1 MPPKRERK
9 TKKNTQEEIVSPQAE
24 TLAAPLV
31 APIVTAPVVAPVVA
45 PVAAPVV
52 AAPVAAPVVTAPVVA
67 AVEPKK
73 RGKKQPKIVA
83 LVTPDGIQGTFQS
96 EPRRPLIAHLQV
108 NPSNINFFNGSI
120 HYDPAPP
127 TQPQPYEPGFDN
139 YFTTLQE
146 NVETKMEKK
155 DQSVEETTEQVQD
168 EEIVETTH
176 SPEPNDPALP
186 VYSNHELMMQF
197 RETTT
202 SKKLPTKTDIA
213 CFWCAHTFEGT
224 PCIIPERE
232 EDGIYC
238 VYGNFCC
245 PECAVAYLLDET
257 LDSTTRWEHMALLH
271 RIYSPFYNHKRI
283 FPAPARASL
292 KLFGGPMTIQSYRK
306 TVRERKV
313 RVDVQ
318 IPPMMSILG
327 SLDTKPIDFYDSSL
341 RTTFSPLLQESL
353 PKAEENLR
361 LKRSKPLKDKESTLD
376 SVMNIQ
382 IRVKRTTGAS

>member
-1 MPPKRERK
+1 MPPKKERK
-9 TKKNTQEEIVSPQAE
+9 SKKTAVEEVLPAVDPAPNPLPVVE
-24 TLAAPLV
+24 PTPEPVLPTAAPI
-31 APIVTAPVVAPVVA
+31 A
-45 PVAAPVV
+45 
-52 AAPVAAPVVTAPVVA
+52 
-67 AVEPKK
+67 EPKK

-108 NPSNINFFNGSI
+108 NPSTINFFNGSL

-127 TQPQPYEPGFDN
+127 TQPQPYDPGFDN
-139 YFTTLQE
+139 YFTSLQE
-146 NVETKMEKK
+146 NVDAKEK
-155 DQSVEETTEQVQD
+155 EEVVPEQQEAEEQICQPPPTSTEPK
-168 EEIVETTH
+168 T
-176 SPEPNDPALP
+176 NDPALP
-186 VYSNHELMMQF
+186 VYSNHDLMVQY

-202 SKKLPTKTDIA
+202 SKKLPNSIDIA
-213 CFWCAHTFEGT
+213 CFWCAHAFEGR

-232 EDGIYC
+232 EGGVYR

-245 PECAVAYLLDET
+245 PECAVAFLLEES
-257 LDSTTRWEHMALLH
+257 LDSTTRWERMALLH
-271 RIYSPFYNHKRI
+271 RIYGPYYNYKRI
-283 FPAPARASL
+283 FPAPAKASL
-292 KLFGGPMTIQSYRK
+292 KLFGGPMSIQSYRN
-306 TVRERKV
+306 TIRERKV
-313 RVDVQ
+313 RVDIQ

-382 IRVKRTTGAS
+382 IRVKRAGSS

>member
-1 MPPKRERK
+1 MPPKRDKK
-9 TKKNTQEEIVSPQAE
+9 TKTPAVEQIVVSQPEE
-24 TLAAPLV
+24 
-31 APIVTAPVVAPVVA
+31 VAPVA
-45 PVAAPVV
+45 VAAPVV
-52 AAPVAAPVVTAPVVA
+52 AAPVAVAPVVA
-67 AVEPKK
+67 APVEPKK

-108 NPSNINFFNGSI
+108 NPSTVNFFNGSI

-146 NVETKMEKK
+146 NVELKGEKK
-155 DQSVEETTEQVQD
+155 EEPVEEVHEVPEATD
-168 EEIVETTH
+168 VETVTH
-176 SPEPNDPALP
+176 STSVSNDPALP
-186 VYSNHELMMQF
+186 VYSNHELMIQF

-202 SKKLPTKTDIA
+202 SKKLPTKTDVA
-213 CFWCAHTFEGT
+213 CFWCAHAFEGT

-257 LDSTTRWEHMALLH
+257 LDSTTRWERMALLH
-271 RIYSPFYNHKRI
+271 RIYSPFYNYKRI

-292 KLFGGPMTIQSYRK
+292 KLFGGPISIQSFRK

>member
-1 MPPKRERK
+1 MPPKKERK
-9 TKKNTQEEIVSPQAE
+9 SKKTAEVVSPEPA
-24 TLAAPLV
+24 AAP
-31 APIVTAPVVAPVVA
+31 PPAPVPVAAPAPAPAPTPVPTPVPA
-45 PVAAPVV
+45 PVAA
-52 AAPVAAPVVTAPVVA
+52 
-67 AVEPKK
+67 EPKK

-83 LVTPDGIQGTFQS
+83 VVTPEGIQGTFQS

-108 NPSNINFFNGSI
+108 NPSTINFFNGSL
-120 HYDPAPP
+120 HYDPGPP
-127 TQPQPYEPGFDN
+127 AQPQPYEPGFDN

-146 NVETKMEKK
+146 NVEDKAETKEEAQEVVQEEFEEKVAP
-155 DQSVEETTEQVQD
+155 QPSS
-168 EEIVETTH
+168 H
-176 SPEPNDPALP
+176 SNDPALP
-186 VYSNHELMMQF
+186 VYSNHDLMVQF
-197 RETTT
+197 RDTTT
-202 SKKLPTKTDIA
+202 TKKLPASTEIA
-213 CFWCAHTFEGT
+213 CFWCSHAFEGK

-232 EDGIYC
+232 ESGVYR

-245 PECAVAYLLDET
+245 PECAVAFLLDES
-257 LDSTTRWEHMALLH
+257 LDSTTRWERMALLH
-271 RIYSPFYNHKRI
+271 RIYGPYYNHKRI

-292 KLFGGPMTIQSYRK
+292 KLFGGPMSIQSYRN

-313 RVDVQ
+313 RVDIQ

-382 IRVKRTTGAS
+382 IRVKRAGGAS

>member
-9 TKKNTQEEIVSPQAE
+9 SKKNTVEEIISPEPE
-24 TLAAPLV
+24 TPAVVVPV
-31 APIVTAPVVAPVVA
+31 VVAPVV
-45 PVAAPVV
+45 VTPVV
-52 AAPVAAPVVTAPVVA
+52 TPVVTAPVVA
-67 AVEPKK
+67 APVVETKK

-83 LVTPDGIQGTFQS
+83 LVTPDGIQGTFHS

-108 NPSNINFFNGSI
+108 NPSTINFFNGSF

-146 NVETKMEKK
+146 TLELKGEAKPETQEQK
-155 DQSVEETTEQVQD
+155 EELQEQL
-168 EEIVETTH
+168 EEFVATANAPPPST
-176 SPEPNDPALP
+176 SDPALP
-186 VYSNHELMMQF
+186 MYSNHELMMQF
-197 RETTT
+197 RDTIT
-202 SKKLPTKTDIA
+202 SKKLPTRTDIA
-213 CFWCAHTFEGT
+213 CFWCSHAFEGV

-232 EDGIYC
+232 EGGIYR

-245 PECAVAYLLDET
+245 PECAVAYLLEET
-257 LDSTTRWEHMALLH
+257 VDSTTRWERMALLH
-271 RIYSPFYNHKRI
+271 RIYGAFYNHKRI

-292 KLFGGPMTIQSYRK
+292 KLFGGPMSIQSYRN
-306 TVRERKV
+306 TLRERKV
-313 RVDVQ
+313 RVDIQV
-318 IPPMMSILG
+318 PPMTSILS

-382 IRVKRTTGAS
+382 IRVKRAGVTN

>member
-1 MPPKRERK
+1 MPPKKERK
-9 TKKNTQEEIVSPQAE
+9 SKKAAVEE
-24 TLAAPLV
+24 
-31 APIVTAPVVAPVVA
+31 VA
-45 PVAAPVV
+45 PVAPATIPTTPIVSEQPAPV
-52 AAPVAAPVVTAPVVA
+52 PVTTIVT
-67 AVEPKK
+67 EPKK

-83 LVTPDGIQGTFQS
+83 VVTPDGIQGTFHS

-108 NPSNINFFNGSI
+108 NPSTINFFNGSL

-146 NVETKMEKK
+146 NVEIKGDKKEEPMET
-155 DQSVEETTEQVQD
+155 VNEENKEEEPVHTTLP
-168 EEIVETTH
+168 
-176 SPEPNDPALP
+176 SSNDPALP
-186 VYSNHELMMQF
+186 MYSNHDLMMQF

-213 CFWCAHTFEGT
+213 CFWCSHGFDGT

-232 EDGIYC
+232 EGGIYR

-245 PECAVAYLLDET
+245 PECAVSFLLDET
-257 LDSTTRWEHMALLH
+257 LDSTTRWERMALLH
-271 RIYSPFYNHKRI
+271 RIYGPFYNYKRI

-292 KLFGGPMTIQSYRK
+292 KLFGGPMSIQSYRN

-361 LKRSKPLKDKESTLD
+361 LKRSKPLKDKDSTLD

-382 IRVKRTTGAS
+382 IRVKRAGGTS

>member
-9 TKKNTQEEIVSPQAE
+9 SKKPAVEETVEPPP
-24 TLAAPLV
+24 AP
-31 APIVTAPVVAPVVA
+31 APAPPAPAPA
-45 PVAAPVV
+45 PVAV
-52 AAPVAAPVVTAPVVA
+52 
-67 AVEPKK
+67 VEPKK

-83 LVTPDGIQGTFQS
+83 VVTPDGIQGTFQS

-108 NPSNINFFNGSI
+108 NPSTINFFNGSL

-146 NVETKMEKK
+146 NVETKNETKEEVQEQTQEQEEHQIVSAPPQTT
-155 DQSVEETTEQVQD
+155 QS
-168 EEIVETTH
+168 
-176 SPEPNDPALP
+176 NDPALP
-186 VYSNHELMMQF
+186 MYSNHDLMVQF

-202 SKKLPTKTDIA
+202 SKKLPTSTDIA
-213 CFWCAHTFEGT
+213 CFWCSHVFEGR

-232 EDGIYC
+232 EGGVYR

-245 PECAVAYLLDET
+245 PECAVAFLLEES
-257 LDSTTRWEHMALLH
+257 LDSTTRWERMALLH
-271 RIYSPFYNHKRI
+271 RIYGPFYNYKRI
-283 FPAPARASL
+283 FPAPARSSL
-292 KLFGGPMTIQSYRK
+292 KLFGGPMSIQSYRN
-306 TVRERKV
+306 TMRERKV

-382 IRVKRTTGAS
+382 IRVKRAGGAS

>member
-1 MPPKRERK
+1 MPPKKERK
-9 TKKNTQEEIVSPQAE
+9 PKTKAVEETPP
-24 TLAAPLV
+24 AP
-31 APIVTAPVVAPVVA
+31 APAPEPTPPTPAPVPEPTPPPA
-45 PVAAPVV
+45 PVA
-52 AAPVAAPVVTAPVVA
+52 T
-67 AVEPKK
+67 VEPKK

-83 LVTPDGIQGTFQS
+83 VVTPDGIQGTFHS

-108 NPSNINFFNGSI
+108 NPSSINFFNGSL

-146 NVETKMEKK
+146 NVENKAKEEAPKE
-155 DQSVEETTEQVQD
+155 VEETL
-168 EEIVETTH
+168 EEI
-176 SPEPNDPALP
+176 PQDAQKPQEPSTNDPALP
-186 VYSNHELMMQF
+186 MYSNHDLMVQF

-202 SKKLPTKTDIA
+202 CKKLPSSIDIA
-213 CFWCAHTFEGT
+213 CFWCAHTFEGK

-232 EDGIYC
+232 EGGVYR

-245 PECAVAYLLDET
+245 PECAVAFLLEES
-257 LDSTTRWEHMALLH
+257 LDSTTRWERMALLH
-271 RIYSPFYNHKRI
+271 RVYGAYYNHKRI

-292 KLFGGPMTIQSYRK
+292 KLFGGPMSIQSYRA

-313 RVDVQ
+313 RVDIQ

-382 IRVKRTTGAS
+382 IRVKRAGGTS

>member
-9 TKKNTQEEIVSPQAE
+9 SKKTVSEEVVPE
-24 TLAAPLV
+24 VTVEPVVV
-31 APIVTAPVVAPVVA
+31 APAVVAPVVA
-45 PVAAPVV
+45 PIAVVAPVV
-52 AAPVAAPVVTAPVVA
+52 SPA
-67 AVEPKK
+67 AVVSEPKK
-73 RGKKQPKIVA
+73 RSKKQPKIVA
-83 LVTPDGIQGTFQS
+83 MVTPDGIQGSFHS

-108 NPSNINFFNGSI
+108 NPSTINFFNGTMQ
-120 HYDPAPP
+120 YDPAPP

-146 NVETKMEKK
+146 NVEIKSKEKMQEEEVVSVKEEVE
-155 DQSVEETTEQVQD
+155 DQEVTTQQQQQE
-168 EEIVETTH
+168 
-176 SPEPNDPALP
+176 SNDPALP
-186 VYSNHELMMQF
+186 VYSNHDLMVQF

-202 SKKLPTKTDIA
+202 SRKLPTHTDIA
-213 CFWCAHTFEGT
+213 CFWCSHAFEGR
-224 PCIIPERE
+224 PCIVPERE
-232 EDGIYC
+232 EGGVYR

-245 PECAVAYLLDET
+245 PECAVAYLLEET
-257 LDSTTRWEHMALLH
+257 LDSTTRWERMALLH
-271 RIYSPFYNHKRI
+271 RVYGPYYNFKRI

-292 KLFGGPMTIQSYRK
+292 KIFGGPMSIQSYRN

-313 RVDVQ
+313 RVDIQ
-318 IPPMMSILG
+318 IPPMVSILG

-382 IRVKRTTGAS
+382 IRVKRSTGSA

>member
-9 TKKNTQEEIVSPQAE
+9 SKKITVEVPEPEVIAVVEPVV
-24 TLAAPLV
+24 V
-31 APIVTAPVVAPVVA
+31 APIVEPVVAPVVA
-45 PVAAPVV
+45 VNPVV
-52 AAPVAAPVVTAPVVA
+52 
-67 AVEPKK
+67 ELKK

-83 LVTPDGIQGTFQS
+83 LVTPDGIQGTFHS

-108 NPSNINFFNGSI
+108 NPSTINFFNGSF

-146 NVETKMEKK
+146 TLELKGEAKQETSEQKEELQE
-155 DQSVEETTEQVQD
+155 QSEEFISTT
-168 EEIVETTH
+168 TTTTGSATGTTAH
-176 SPEPNDPALP
+176 PPSITDPALP
-186 VYSNHELMMQF
+186 MYSNHDLMMQF
-197 RETTT
+197 RDTTT
-202 SKKLPTKTDIA
+202 SKKLPTRTDIA
-213 CFWCAHTFEGT
+213 CFWCSHSFEGV
-224 PCIIPERE
+224 PCIVPERE
-232 EDGIYC
+232 EKGIYR

-245 PECAVAYLLDET
+245 PECAVAYLLEET
-257 LDSTTRWEHMALLH
+257 VDSTTRWERMALLH
-271 RIYSPFYNHKRI
+271 RIYGAFYNYKRI

-292 KLFGGPMTIQSYRK
+292 KLFGGPMSIQSYRN
-306 TVRERKV
+306 TLRERKV
-313 RVDVQ
+313 RVDIQ
-318 IPPMMSILG
+318 IPPMTSILS
-327 SLDTKPIDFYDSSL
+327 SLDTKPIDFYDTSL

-382 IRVKRTTGAS
+382 IRVKRSS

>member
-9 TKKNTQEEIVSPQAE
+9 SKKTASEEVVPE
-24 TLAAPLV
+24 PPAPAPAPV
-31 APIVTAPVVAPVVA
+31 APEPEPV
-45 PVAAPVV
+45 PVAAP
-52 AAPVAAPVVTAPVVA
+52 APAPVVET
-67 AVEPKK
+67 KK

-83 LVTPDGIQGTFQS
+83 VVTPDGIQGTFHS

-108 NPSNINFFNGSI
+108 NPSTINFFNGTMQ
-120 HYDPAPP
+120 YDPAPP

-146 NVETKMEKK
+146 NVETKSK
-155 DQSVEETTEQVQD
+155 EQVK
-168 EEIVETTH
+168 EEEPVVKEEVEDQVTAPA
-176 SPEPNDPALP
+176 SQQSNDPALP
-186 VYSNHELMMQF
+186 VYSNHDLMVQF

-202 SKKLPTKTDIA
+202 SRKLPTHTDIA
-213 CFWCAHTFEGT
+213 CFWCSHAFEGR

-232 EDGIYC
+232 EGGVYR

-245 PECAVAYLLDET
+245 PECAVAYLLEES
-257 LDSTTRWEHMALLH
+257 LDSTTRWERMALLH
-271 RIYSPFYNHKRI
+271 RIYGPYYNFKRI

-292 KLFGGPMTIQSYRK
+292 KIFGGPMSIQSYRN

-313 RVDVQ
+313 RVDIQ
-318 IPPMMSILG
+318 IPPMVSILG

-382 IRVKRTTGAS
+382 IRVKRAGATS

>member
-9 TKKNTQEEIVSPQAE
+9 TKKPAVEEVAVPE
-24 TLAAPLV
+24 PAP
-31 APIVTAPVVAPVVA
+31 APAPVPTPVPAPVPEPAPAPA
-45 PVAAPVV
+45 PV
-52 AAPVAAPVVTAPVVA
+52 
-67 AVEPKK
+67 VEPKK

-83 LVTPDGIQGTFQS
+83 VVTPDGIQGTFQS

-108 NPSNINFFNGSI
+108 NPSTINFFNGSL

-146 NVETKMEKK
+146 NVETKTETK
-155 DQSVEETTEQVQD
+155 QEEEEEVVEQEQPQLAS
-168 EEIVETTH
+168 TSAHTQPATP
-176 SPEPNDPALP
+176 SNDPALP
-186 VYSNHELMMQF
+186 MYSNHDLMVQY

-202 SKKLPTKTDIA
+202 SKKLPTSSDIA
-213 CFWCAHTFEGT
+213 CFWCSHTFEGR

-232 EDGIYC
+232 EGGVYR

-245 PECAVAYLLDET
+245 PECAVAFLLEES
-257 LDSTTRWEHMALLH
+257 LDSTTRWERMALLH
-271 RIYSPFYNHKRI
+271 RIYGPFYNYKRI

-292 KLFGGPMTIQSYRK
+292 KLFGGPMSIQSYRN

-313 RVDVQ
+313 RVDIQ

-382 IRVKRTTGAS
+382 IRVKRAGGTGTGTGAS

>member
-9 TKKNTQEEIVSPQAE
+9 SKKATVEEVIAE
-24 TLAAPLV
+24 PPAPAVEPVVETAAAPAA
-31 APIVTAPVVAPVVA
+31 APAVVPVVVPV
-45 PVAAPVV
+45 
-52 AAPVAAPVVTAPVVA
+52 
-67 AVEPKK
+67 VEPKK

-83 LVTPDGIQGTFQS
+83 LVTPDGIQGTFHS

-108 NPSNINFFNGSI
+108 NPSTINFFNGSL

-146 NVETKMEKK
+146 TLELKAGAKQETPEQPEEVEG
-155 DQSVEETTEQVQD
+155 QSEEFVTVAQPPSTQ
-168 EEIVETTH
+168 
-176 SPEPNDPALP
+176 PNDPALP
-186 VYSNHELMMQF
+186 MYSNHDLMVQF
-197 RETTT
+197 RDTTT
-202 SKKLPTKTDIA
+202 SKKLPARSDIA
-213 CFWCAHTFEGT
+213 CFWCAHTFENV
-224 PCIIPERE
+224 PCIVPERE
-232 EDGIYC
+232 EGGIYR

-245 PECAVAYLLDET
+245 PECAVAFLLEET
-257 LDSTTRWEHMALLH
+257 VDSTTRWERMALLH
-271 RIYSPFYNHKRI
+271 RIYGPFYNYKRI

-292 KLFGGPMTIQSYRK
+292 KLFGGPMSIQSYRN

-313 RVDVQ
+313 RVDIQ

-327 SLDTKPIDFYDSSL
+327 SLDTKPIDFYDTSL

-382 IRVKRTTGAS
+382 IRVKRAGTTS

>member
-9 TKKNTQEEIVSPQAE
+9 SKKTAVEEPVAPAP
-24 TLAAPLV
+24 AAPEP
-31 APIVTAPVVAPVVA
+31 APVPAPETAPVAV
-45 PVAAPVV
+45 
-52 AAPVAAPVVTAPVVA
+52 
-67 AVEPKK
+67 VEPKK

-83 LVTPDGIQGTFQS
+83 VVTPDGIQGTFQS

-108 NPSNINFFNGSI
+108 NPSTINFFNGSL

-146 NVETKMEKK
+146 NVETKNEPK
-155 DQSVEETTEQVQD
+155 Q
-168 EEIVETTH
+168 EIVEESQEQEQQESLVPAPAQSTQ
-176 SPEPNDPALP
+176 SNDPALP
-186 VYSNHELMMQF
+186 MYSNHDLMVQF

-202 SKKLPTKTDIA
+202 SKKLPTNTDIA
-213 CFWCAHTFEGT
+213 CFWCSHAFEGS

-232 EDGIYC
+232 EGGVYR

-245 PECAVAYLLDET
+245 PECAVAFLLEES
-257 LDSTTRWEHMALLH
+257 LDSTTRWERMALLH
-271 RIYSPFYNHKRI
+271 RIYGPFYNYKRI
-283 FPAPARASL
+283 FPAPARATL
-292 KLFGGPMTIQSYRK
+292 KLFGGPMSIQSYRN
-306 TVRERKV
+306 TMRERKV

-382 IRVKRTTGAS
+382 IRVKRAGATGTGAS